1 MKGTVKHFLLL
12 LLALWF
18 VLPLSAQSLK
28 KKNEMRDSLINAL
41 TETVSQMQAK
51 LAEDESTFRSEIE
64 TMQHEIDDMRIQQ
77 EKQGK
82 TIGQLQSKIHTLE
95 KDLEALKKGELD
107 EYIVKPVTTEDTI
120 VYLVQQYYN
129 AKRWTDQLQYV
140 LDSARVEPLMRR
152 YYSGGYSPEKIK
164 KSMISVDDEEV
175 QMGRV
180 TRVDAD
186 MYTVYMKRT
195 EEGFKIDWQ
204 ATTGTD
210 EYSFEAFRAEKST
223 VTRQFRVTARLGSE
237 FASDYGLT
245 TAKYYNVRIG
255 ESAFVLKNSE
265 AGRQLYEVVKDGYA
279 HDVILQ
285 VRYEKKNIKSGYT
298 RMFPIIVGFVKE
310 GWSLEDGQ

>member
-1 MKGTVKHFLLL
+1 MKRFLLL
-12 LLALWF
+12 LLALLF

-28 KKNEMRDSLINAL
+28 KKNETRDSLINAL
-41 TETVSQMQAK
+41 TVSVGQLQAK
-51 LAEDESTFRSEIE
+51 LAEDESTFRTEIE
-64 TMQHEIDDMRIQQ
+64 SLQQEIGTLRSQQ

-82 TIGQLQSKIHTLE
+82 TISQLQSKIHALE
-95 KDLEALKKGELD
+95 KDLEDLKKGELD
-107 EYIVKPVTTEDTI
+107 EYIVKPVTTEDSI
-120 VYLVQQYYN
+120 IYLVQQYYG

-140 LDSARVEPLMRR
+140 LDTARVEPLMRR
-152 YYSGGYSPEKIK
+152 YYSGGYSSEKVK
-164 KSMISVDDEEV
+164 KSLISVDDEEV
-175 QMGRV
+175 PLGRV

-186 MYTVYMKRT
+186 MYTVYVKRT
-195 EEGFKIDWQ
+195 ADGFRIDWQ

-245 TAKYYNVRIG
+245 SAKYYNVRIG
-255 ESAFVLKNSE
+255 ESAFVLKTSE
-265 AGRQLYEVVKDGYA
+265 AGKQLYEVVKDGFA

-310 GWSLEDGQ
+310 GWSVEDEQ